1 MIVAVIGL
9 GTFGAKTAIRLAEKG
24 AEVIAIDRNED
35 LVENMKDRVTHSVTL
50 DVTDEKS
57 LRSVNISDVDTAV
70 VAIGDSIE
78 QSIMAVTMLRK
89 LGVGRVIARATSVLH
104 EHVLHEI
111 GASEIV
117 KVEEEMGEIIASKI
131 IAPHVLQR
139 YNFAAGYS
147 IVEIKLGKNYEGKT
161 LVESKI
167 RQNYSLNIVALQ
179 KRVPYINDEG
189 KAAYK
194 IEINDCPMPMDVIE
208 SDDIVVLVG
217 NDKNFNRLFADLDQG
232 RGIKG

>member
-9 GTFGAKTAIRLAEKG
+9 GTFGAKTAIRLHEKG
-24 AEVIAIDRNED
+24 AEVIAIDKNND
-35 LVENMKDRVTHSVTL
+35 LVEKLKDRVTHAVSL
-50 DVTDEKS
+50 DVTDERS
-57 LRSVNISDVDTAV
+57 LRSVNISDVDVAV
-70 VAIGDSIE
+70 VAIGDHIE
-78 QSIMAVTMLRK
+78 MSIMAVTMLRK
-89 LGVGRVIARATSVLH
+89 LGVGRVIARATSTIH

-111 GASEIV
+111 GASEIL

-131 IAPHVLQR
+131 VAPHVLQR

-147 IVEIKLGKNYEGKT
+147 IVEIKMGKKFEGKT

-179 KRVPYINDEG
+179 KRVPFIDEDG

-208 SDDIVVLVG
+208 ADDIVVLVG
-217 NDKNFNRLFADLDQG
+217 SEKNFNKLFGDLAEV
-232 RGIKG
+232 

>member
-1 MIVAVIGL
+1 MIVSVIGL
-9 GTFGAKTAIRLAEKG
+9 GTFGAKTATRLSDKG
-24 AEVIAIDRNED
+24 AEVIAIDVNTD
-35 LVENMKDRVTHSVTL
+35 LVERIKDRVTHAVAL
-50 DVTDEKS
+50 DVTDERA

-78 QSIMAVTMLRK
+78 QSIMAVAMLRK
-89 LGVGRVIARATSVLH
+89 LGVGRVIARATSQLH

-111 GASEIV
+111 GASEII

-147 IVEIKLGKNYEGKT
+147 IVELKLGKRYEGKT

-179 KRVPYINDEG
+179 KRVPYITEEG
-189 KAAYK
+189 KSAYK
-194 IEINDCPMPMDVIE
+194 IEINDCPMPMDIIE
-208 SDDIVVLVG
+208 ADDIVVLVG
-217 NDKNFNRLFADLDQG
+217 SEQNFNKLFADLDEG
-232 RGIKG
+232 

>member
-9 GTFGAKTAIRLAEKG
+9 GTFGAKTAGRLFEKG
-24 AEVIAIDRNED
+24 AEVLAIDKDED
-35 LVENMKDRVTHSVTL
+35 LVDKIKDRVTHAVAL
-50 DVTDEKS
+50 DVTDERS
-57 LRSVNISDVDTAV
+57 LRSVNISDVDVAV
-70 VAIGDSIE
+70 VAIGDHIE

-111 GASEIV
+111 GASEII

-131 IAPHVLQR
+131 VAPHVLQR

-147 IVEIKLGKNYEGKT
+147 IVELKLGKKFEGKT

-167 RQNYSLNIVALQ
+167 RQDYSLNIVALQ
-179 KRVPYINDEG
+179 KRVPYIQEDG
-189 KAAYK
+189 KSAFRVD
-194 IEINDCPMPMDVIE
+194 INDCPMPMDVIE

-217 NDKNFNRLFADLDQG
+217 SEKNFNKLFADLSEV
-232 RGIKG
+232 

>member
-9 GTFGAKTAIRLAEKG
+9 GTFGAKTATRLYDKG
-24 AEVIAIDRNED
+24 AEVIAIDKD
-35 LVENMKDRVTHSVTL
+35 ATLVEKIKDRVTHAVVL
-50 DVTDEKS
+50 DVTNERS
-57 LRSVNISDVDTAV
+57 LRGVNISDVDVAV
-70 VAIGDSIE
+70 VAIGDHIE
-78 QSIMAVTMLRK
+78 QSIMAATMLRK

-131 IAPHVLQR
+131 VAPHVLQR

-161 LVESKI
+161 LVESRI

-179 KRVPYINDEG
+179 KRVPYITEDG
-189 KAAYK
+189 KSAYK
-194 IEINDCPMPMDVIE
+194 VEINDSPMPMDVIE

-217 NDKNFNRLFADLDQG
+217 SEKNFNRLFADLAEV
-232 RGIKG
+232 